1 MRRSRT
7 ALGLLERSRRSR
19 TRGETRHGRP
29 GRHGVAVALR
39 RRSSACAHGVAPR
52 GEAERVG
59 WVRFGANP
67 VPGRWPGRAS
77 GARREAGGP
86 GRPAEQG
93 RGGESRESREKEREK
108 NLIEFK
114 FESSSKFSNN
124 TRKILNMKDVPKFQ
138 ILPLLFQAYF
148 HLGPNSKVQ
157 FESRQM

>member
-29 GRHGVAVALR
+29 DRHGVAVALR

-67 VPGRWPGRAS
+67 VPGRWPGRAG

-93 RGGESRESREKEREK
+93 RRGRAEREK
-108 NLIEFK
+108 RE
-114 FESSSKFSNN
+114 
-124 TRKILNMKDVPKFQ
+124 RKIE
-138 ILPLLFQAYF
+138 I
-148 HLGPNSKVQ
+148 
-157 FESRQM
+157 